1 MTENLKTSRY
11 NDGTA
16 ITNVTDN
23 EEWDDLTIGA
33 YAYYN
38 NDASHNATYGKLY
51 NWYAVN
57 TGKLCPN
64 SWHILTEDEWIQLE
78 NYLGGS
84 SVAGGKMK
92 ATTLWASPNTGVTNE
107 SGFSGLP
114 SRHSLPNGTTP
125 VWAAS
130 VTGGVL
136 RRTILTTLGSGTCI
150 TITVM

>member
-23 EEWDDLTIGA
+23 EEWDDLTIGT

-64 SWHILTEDEWIQLE
+64 SWHIHTEDEWIHLE

-84 SVAGGKMK
+84 SVAGG
-92 ATTLWASPNTGVTNE
+92 
-107 SGFSGLP
+107 
-114 SRHSLPNGTTP
+114 
-125 VWAAS
+125 
-130 VTGGVL
+130 
-136 RRTILTTLGSGTCI
+136 
-150 TITVM
+150 

>member
-23 EEWDDLTIGA
+23 EEWDDLTIGT

-78 NYLGGS
+78 NYLDGS
-84 SVAGGKMK
+84 SVAGG
-92 ATTLWASPNTGVTNE
+92 
-107 SGFSGLP
+107 
-114 SRHSLPNGTTP
+114 
-125 VWAAS
+125 
-130 VTGGVL
+130 
-136 RRTILTTLGSGTCI
+136 
-150 TITVM
+150 

>member
-1 MTENLKTSRY
+1 M
-11 NDGTA
+11 
-16 ITNVTDN
+16 
-23 EEWDDLTIGA
+23 TIGA

-114 SRHSLPNGTTP
+114 SWHRLPNGTY
-125 VWAAS
+125 S
-130 VTGGVL
+130 SMGGLGYWWSSTEYNTYNAWL
-136 RRTILTTLGSGTCI
+136 RYLYYYYSDVIRYNNNKYYGFSCRC
-150 TITVM
+150 VKD